1 MKFPKLIDGPNA
13 VGEAKARH
21 LETIDSP
28 FLTAIGP
35 GFVASKKGPFSEVTG
50 VQESKSVV
58 YDGWFSFSEPDFGSV
73 VVHGSFSP
81 ETTFRKRGSFANSY
95 SSSPL
100 FPSGRGWGYLREL
113 LAFDSPTTGYN
124 SFRYLKSRTGR
135 SGSQIFA
142 SDYLA
147 NTVELQQGYSTKSV
161 TEEAVY
167 NNGYQIISFGA
178 ENINCP
184 DGVIRQRPLVKLF
197 WESSPNFWSEKVF
210 PSPILLD
217 NDTYTTA
224 SGCVLSPGV
233 YAFATLK
240 INGID
245 IRPTIYITR
254 NDGATWT
261 TCPALPDIYP
271 GQGSSWDPFLTRGD
285 IAASFPS
292 LTPQEVETQFIGQA
306 TVKRIAY
313 GAELTMYAVAE
324 DRILINVLYLE
335 STPGNQLQSL
345 SMVDP
350 YTGTL
355 KWQKWNNH
363 GDESLPRPFYDVK
376 PTAFGSWI
384 YFLVD
389 SDFFTILESKVVSD
403 FGATETDVLLPIGFV
418 SFDAPFYHRE
428 ESNETNLSP
437 PKLYFMA
444 SDGVTSY
451 LALTRDYFA
460 TSKITAKVGDFIL
473 SSADFSEVVWVG
485 TRDNKGPINPTF
497 PWVSDTKFPIPDWW
511 VNVSAYGG

>member
-1 MKFPKLIDGPNA
+1 MKFPKLLDGPNP

-21 LETIDSP
+21 LETIDAP

-50 VQESKSVV
+50 VQESKPVI
-58 YDGWFSFSEPDFGSV
+58 YDGWFSFSEPDAGSV
-73 VVHGSFSP
+73 IVHGSFSP
-81 ETTFRKRGSFANSY
+81 ETSFRKRGTFDNSY

-100 FPSGRGWGYLREL
+100 FASGRGWGYLREL
-113 LAFDSPTTGYN
+113 LAFDSPATGYN
-124 SFRYLKSRTGR
+124 SFRYLKSRNGR
-135 SGSQIFA
+135 TGSQLFS
-142 SDYLA
+142 SDYLYD
-147 NTVELQQGYSTKSV
+147 TVEIQQGYSTKSV

-167 NNGYQIISFGA
+167 DGGYQIISFGA
-178 ENINCP
+178 ERKTDS
-184 DGVIRQRPLVKLF
+184 DGVVRQRPLVRLF
-197 WESSPNFWSEKVF
+197 HETSPGVWATTDF
-210 PSPILLD
+210 PTPLPTD
-217 NDTYTTA
+217 TETYTTA

-240 INGID
+240 INGVD
-245 IRPTIYITR
+245 IRPTIYVTS
-254 NDGATWT
+254 DEGATWT

-271 GQGSSWDPFLTRGD
+271 GQGASWDPFLTRAQ
-285 IAASFPS
+285 IASSFPT
-292 LTPQEVETQFIGQA
+292 LTPQEVETQFISQG

-345 SMVDP
+345 SMIDP

-418 SFDAPFYHRE
+418 SFDAPFYHRK
-428 ESNETNLSP
+428 ESSETNLDP
-437 PKLYFMA
+437 PRLYFMA

-451 LALTRDYFA
+451 LALTKDYFTTA
-460 TSKITAKVGDFIL
+460 KITAKVGDFL
-473 SSADFSEVVWVG
+473 TSTADFSEVVWIG
-485 TRDNKGPINPTF
+485 TRDNKGAINPTF
-497 PWVSDTKFPIPDWW
+497 PWVSDTKFSIPDWW